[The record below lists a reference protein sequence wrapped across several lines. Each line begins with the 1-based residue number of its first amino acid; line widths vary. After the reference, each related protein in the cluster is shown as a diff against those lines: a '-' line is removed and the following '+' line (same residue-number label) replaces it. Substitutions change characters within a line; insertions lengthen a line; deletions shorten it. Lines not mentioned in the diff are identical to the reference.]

1 MLSSAE
7 SEHRGGATLMHP
19 RVSDTLWCGAAKSGD
34 DLVADVD
41 APIDEVWHLWAD
53 SRKLERWCG
62 LRTYPSTFEK
72 HDLSPGGEVT

>member
-1 MLSSAE
+1 VGQRSL
-7 SEHRGGATLMHP
+7 AT
-19 RVSDTLWCGAAKSGD
+19 T
-34 DLVADVD
+34 LVADVD